1 MPRQAVK
8 RSFQVALKNVEKLC
22 SGVFKVTEHTLT
34 GALVSFFNRHCSCNV
49 DTNDVTVD
57 TYAQLGG
64 GLYYRGSI
72 ASPRAD
78 SIISNLSHSI
88 QAGGER
94 LGLSGSYLYF
104 IASCPTRVE
113 EGVCR
118 LSSEDSFALGCND
131 EGDRTNSPRT
141 AYSRTTQREMLNQSV
156 NKDGHFYIIIVLLV
170 VSFLI
175 STLVGVYCC
184 SRHKNK
190 MRGKT
195 SKEKLSLP
203 ETTSTD
209 GSEGQESNKSSGRY
223 TQSPNTSVL
232 QRFSHRYSNNMT
244 DTESTILMETGD
256 LVSGISFKVVG
267 SENSHSTTSF
277 SSGTE
282 FCLVNDNNQGPG
294 ETKV

>member
-1 MPRQAVK
+1 
-8 RSFQVALKNVEKLC
+8 
-22 SGVFKVTEHTLT
+22 
-34 GALVSFFNRHCSCNV
+34 
-49 DTNDVTVD
+49 
-57 TYAQLGG
+57 
-64 GLYYRGSI
+64 
-72 ASPRAD
+72 
-78 SIISNLSHSI
+78 
-88 QAGGER
+88 
-94 LGLSGSYLYF
+94 
-104 IASCPTRVE
+104 VE

-223 TQSPNTSVL
+223 
-232 QRFSHRYSNNMT
+232 SNNMT

-267 SENSHSTTSF
+267 SENSQSTTSF

-282 FCLVNDNNQGPG
+282 FCLVNHNNQGPG